1 MKEKYLILIAA
12 VGISLG
18 LGTSFL
24 TQSSGNSY
32 CQDIEQDLQQ
42 NRSFN
47 GSIACYSPGV
57 LDANVSEQVDENTE
71 HRCTCRI
78 IDRSVIRLF
87 PIAVSD

>member
-12 VGISLG
+12 VGIALG
-18 LGTSFL
+18 LGASLF

-32 CQDIEQDLQQ
+32 CQSIEQDLQQ

-47 GSIACYSPGV
+47 GSIACYPPGM
-57 LDANVSEQVDENTE
+57 LDANVSERVDKNTE

-78 IDRSVIRLF
+78 IDRSGIRLF
-87 PIAVSD
+87 PIAVSN